1 MSEVA
6 RYTYLDENG
15 KAVYEA
21 VRYEPGRHPKKDG
34 TLPSKDFDLE
44 RVLPDN
50 TRKVGAGALEGVARI
65 PYQLPLLLAGI
76 AAKET
81 IYFVEGEKCADSLI
95 AEGLV
100 ATTRSEGAQASLETD
115 GFLSWF
121 QGAQEIV
128 VVLDGDSP
136 GRQSGARRAS
146 LFSTSDHGCTVRM
159 LDLDRGRTD
168 GYDVAD
174 FLAEGGA
181 VDSLISLARNAPKY
195 DPPIIP
201 KQEKTNVETAG
212 SVSAARIFTLSD
224 LLQTAVR
231 RAEDAVENGPRVQ
244 ASPWEHLNKALG
256 GNVVSSGFSPTETA
270 IWAAVPGGGKSA
282 ATWMVADHAAAK
294 HEGTAV
300 IASIEM
306 GEIDAVQRLISLYS
320 GITTA
325 QLRSGQLS
333 AQEWEKLAYT
343 ERNLG
348 GRRLAIL
355 GRDGRNLDA
364 LHKSLEIIASKTKIS
379 CVVVDHLGKISQGKS
394 ATRNRNESM
403 EDVIESLANMA
414 IEYDCVMHVVQHLN
428 RVGYGQRPTLANL
441 RDGGNTEGHANIVIF
456 PYRQRPNDP
465 KIEVRQKGEL
475 ILEKC
480 RDGFTG
486 SLPMKYTGE
495 RYLWTEAEEKC
506 WFENE

>member
-1 MSEVA
+1 VPEVA
-6 RYTYLDENG
+6 RYTYTNEDG
-15 KAVYEA
+15 IPIYEA
-21 VRYEPGRHPKKDG
+21 VRIEPGRNG
-34 TLPSKDFDLE
+34 RSKEFSLE
-44 RVLPDN
+44 RVMPDN
-50 TRKVGAGALEGVARI
+50 SRQVGSLAMEGVARV

-81 IYFVEGEKCADSLI
+81 IYFVEGEKCADALI
-95 AEGLV
+95 REGLV
-100 ATTRSEGAQASLETD
+100 ATTRSEGAQAALDT
-115 GFLSWF
+115 GFAAYF
-121 QGAQEIV
+121 AGAQEIV
-128 VVLDGDSP
+128 ILSDCDIP
-136 GRQSGARRAS
+136 GRQAAIRRAGQLGNQGS
-146 LFSTSDHGCTVRM
+146 VAIKI
-159 LDLDRGRTD
+159 LDLDRTRTD

-174 FLAEGGA
+174 FLAEGRDIA
-181 VDSLISLARNAPKY
+181 DLVELIKHTPQY
-195 DPPIIP
+195 DPPVIP
-201 KQEKTNVETAG
+201 KQEKTTNGPE
-212 SVSAARIFTLSD
+212 AARIYTLSD
-224 LLQTAVR
+224 LLHAAVKR
-231 RAEDAVENGPRVQ
+231 TEDAVENGPRVQ
-244 ASPWEHLNKALG
+244 ASPWAHLNAALG

-320 GITTA
+320 GITTS

-333 AQEWEKLAYT
+333 TQEWEKLAYT
-343 ERNLG
+343 EKHLG
-348 GRRLAIL
+348 NRRLAIL
-355 GRDGRNLDA
+355 GRDGRNLDS
-364 LHKSLEIIASKTKIS
+364 LHKSLESIASKTKIS
-379 CVVVDHLGKISQGKS
+379 CVVVDHLGKINQAKS
-394 ATRNRNESM
+394 VTRNRNDSV
-403 EDVIESLANMA
+403 EDVIEALANMA

-428 RVGYGQRPTLANL
+428 RVGYGQRPTLGNL

-465 KIEVRQKGEL
+465 RLEYREKGEL

-486 SLPMKYTGE
+486 SLPMKYVGE
-495 RYLWTEAEEKC
+495 RYMWVESPENMV

>member
-1 MSEVA
+1 MPEVA
-6 RYTYLDENG
+6 RYVYQDAEG
-15 KAVYEA
+15 KPVYEA
-21 VRYEPGRHPKKDG
+21 VRIEPGSNGR
-34 TLPSKDFDLE
+34 SKDFLLE

-50 TRKVGAGALEGVARI
+50 TRQTGHGAMEGVARI

-76 AAKET
+76 AAKEV

-95 AEGLV
+95 KEGLV
-100 ATTRSEGAQASLETD
+100 ATTRSEGALASIEAD
-115 GFLSWF
+115 GFLNWF

-128 VVLDGDSP
+128 VLPDCDIP
-136 GRQSGARRAS
+136 GRQAAVKRAILLCSIPGAS
-146 LFSTSDHGCTVRM
+146 VRNV
-159 LDLDRGRTD
+159 DLSPARTD

-174 FLAEGGA
+174 FLAEGRD
-181 VDSLISLARNAPKY
+181 VTELAALVQSAPVY
-195 DPPIIP
+195 DPPVIP
-201 KQEKTNVETAG
+201 KQEKTTNGPE
-212 SVSAARIFTLSD
+212 AARIFTLAD

-231 RAEDAVENGPRVQ
+231 RTEDAVENGPRVQ
-244 ASPWEHLNKALG
+244 ASPWEHLNSALG

-282 ATWMVADHAAAK
+282 ATWMVADHAAAN

-320 GITTA
+320 GITTS

-333 AQEWEKLAYT
+333 STEWEKLAYT
-343 ERNLG
+343 QRNLG
-348 GRRLAIL
+348 DRRLAIL

-364 LHKSLEIIASKTKIS
+364 LHKSLETIASKTKIS
-379 CVVVDHLGKISQGKS
+379 CVVVDHLGKINQAKS
-394 ATRNRNESM
+394 DTRNRNDSV
-403 EDVIESLANMA
+403 EDVIEALANMA

-428 RVGYGQRPTLANL
+428 RVGYGQRPTLGNL

-456 PYRQRPNDP
+456 PYRQFPNAP
-465 KIEVRQKGEL
+465 QLERREKGEL

-495 RYLWTEAEEKC
+495 RYMWTEAGESV
-506 WFENE
+506 WFENEHE